1 MYLQS
6 KPNHSSH
13 YKVEINTVR
22 ILRHKISL
30 NQSIPEIL
38 YIPVIFTLNSIT
50 LIFIQTQPLCR
61 VFFPRAN
68 PTFMLHLFP
77 RSKRNLYAASF
88 PGSKSNLYAVSF
100 SSEQTQPSLC
110 RVYIFGANPTFMPRL
125 FPQSKFNLHASSFSP
140 EQTQPLCC
148 VFFNGVRS

>member
-1 MYLQS
+1 MYLQP

-61 VFFPRAN
+61 VFFSGAN
-68 PTFMLHLFP
+68 PTFMLRLFPWSKPNLNAASFSPEPTQPLCRVFFPGANPTFMPYLFP
-77 RSKRNLYAASF
+77 R
-88 PGSKSNLYAVSF
+88 SKSNLYAVSF
-100 SSEQTQPSLC
+100 SPEQIQPLC
-110 RVYIFGANPTFMPRL
+110 RIFFLGANPT
-125 FPQSKFNLHASSFSP
+125 
-140 EQTQPLCC
+140 
-148 VFFNGVRS
+148 